1 MMQKNTRELLE
12 NIGNLLRKKGCTVS
26 VAESC
31 TGGLVGSLLTSIPG
45 SSDYFSGGVIAY
57 SDEVKKSLLSV
68 STHAL
73 EKFGAVSE
81 EIVGE
86 MAQGVKKLIG
96 TDIGVAI
103 SGIAGP
109 TGGSEKKPVGT
120 VALGVDIH
128 GKIITNILQLDGER
142 NEIRE
147 MGGIKVLEMLKKL
160 LEEIK

>member
-1 MMQKNTRELLE
+1 MRKNTQELLE
-12 NIGNLLRKKGCTVS
+12 NVGNLLRKKEWTVS

-31 TGGLVGSLLTSIPG
+31 TGGLLGSLLTSIPG

-57 SDEVKKSLLSV
+57 CDEVKKSLLSV
-68 STHAL
+68 SPRML

-81 EIVGE
+81 EVVKE
-86 MAQGVKKLIG
+86 MAHNVRKLLG
-96 TDIGVAI
+96 TDVGIAV

-120 VALGVDIH
+120 VALGVDIN
-128 GKIITNILQLDGER
+128 GKIITNIVHLDGER

-147 MGGIKVLEMLKKL
+147 MASIKILEMLKKM

>member
-1 MMQKNTRELLE
+1 MLKNTQELLE
-12 NIGNLLRKKGCTVS
+12 NIGDLLREKGWTVS

-31 TGGLVGSLLTSIPG
+31 TGGLLGSLLTSIPG

-68 STHAL
+68 SARTL

-81 EIVGE
+81 EVVKE
-86 MAQGVKKLIG
+86 MARNVRRLLG
-96 TDIGVAI
+96 TDIGIAV

-109 TGGSEKKPVGT
+109 AGGSEKKPVGT
-120 VALGVDIH
+120 VVLGVDIH
-128 GKIITNILQLDGER
+128 GKIITNIVQLDGGR

-147 MGGIKVLEMLKKL
+147 MAGIKVLEMLKKM